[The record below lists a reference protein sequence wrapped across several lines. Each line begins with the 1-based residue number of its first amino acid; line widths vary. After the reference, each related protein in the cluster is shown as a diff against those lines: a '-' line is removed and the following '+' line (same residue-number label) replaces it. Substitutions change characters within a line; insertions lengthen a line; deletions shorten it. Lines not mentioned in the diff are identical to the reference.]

1 MSEPK
6 PVWLTEGPDAD
17 VIKPTE
23 NSNGFVKLS
32 GPIWRVT
39 VGDSL
44 VTVAELIRSLHPHAI
59 QDMWPQLRQDDIAA
73 ALEFAASAIEAQ
85 VARMGQEKEAEDD
98 CYVTPTPAPA
108 HIRFMAFC
116 AGGLMFALA
125 LLVLWFLLQQL
136 WR

>member
-6 PVWLTEGPDAD
+6 PVWLTEEPYAD
-17 VIKPTE
+17 VIRPTE
-23 NSNGFVKLS
+23 GGKGFVKLS

-39 VGDSL
+39 VGDSP
-44 VTVAELIRSLHPHAI
+44 VTVAEMLRSLPPHLI
-59 QDMWPQLRQDDIAA
+59 QERWLNLKQDDIAA
-73 ALEFAASAIEAQ
+73 ALQFAAIATKAQ
-85 VARMGQEKEAEDD
+85 GVRMGQEKEAEDD